1 MADMIFSLERQVS
14 DLNQQYN
21 NAQNKRD
28 VERMAV
34 IMQELE
40 QKTLQLRKFKAE
52 RTEQLKQQYL
62 NMNNWTDSHI
72 QII

>member
-62 NMNNWTDSHI
+62 NMNN
-72 QII
+72 

>member
-34 IMQELE
+34 IMQDLE
-40 QKTLQLRKFKAE
+40 
-52 RTEQLKQQYL
+52 
-62 NMNNWTDSHI
+62 
-72 QII
+72 